1 MSRTKHHGQ
10 KSLFSGMSKFKKVT
24 KRKRKAKE
32 KQAIKNKDF
41 DSIPKFKKTDKYDYL

>member
-1 MSRTKHHGQ
+1 MQ
-10 KSLFSGMSKFKKVT
+10 

-41 DSIPKFKKTDKYDYL
+41 DKVPRFKRTDAYDYF